1 MSLVELSNMQGGR
14 RSWWK
19 TNGLHLPDLTI
30 KGFRGID
37 ELSIPRL
44 GRVTLVAG
52 MNSIG
57 KTTVLEAVRVYAA
70 RGRYSPL
77 FEILTGRGEVDID
90 VDEDGERVLEPVWEG
105 LFFGRHSSEA
115 FRITIGPSQGLE
127 QLTIAKT
134 FLNEQDISKQG
145 RLFSDYIVDGHLE
158 ALLVEFKGAEGHI
171 PISFPY
177 SRRTRNYFFH
187 RGIGNL
193 TNDAV
198 FAPAI
203 TCESFGPGLLDDNT
217 IAGFWDKVAL
227 TEDEDHAVRSLGL
240 IFGAEIDRIAVIG
253 DRQRVHGIGG
263 RRVMVKL
270 KSYGEPVPLKGLGDG
285 ALRIFGVA
293 LALANS
299 RGGFLLI
306 DEAENGIHHSVQRD
320 YWRMIL
326 QSAQENNVQIL
337 ATTHSWDCVRGFA
350 EAAAENEEAEG
361 HLIRLSRQYGDLR
374 AIEYSE
380 EELAIAAEQGI
391 EVR

>member
-1 MSLVELSNMQGGR
+1 MAGNNS
-14 RSWWK
+14 
-19 TNGLHLPDLTI
+19 LHLTDLTI

-37 ELSIPRL
+37 ELSIPSL

-77 FEILTGRGEVDID
+77 FEILTGRGELDID
-90 VDEDGERVLEPVWEG
+90 VDEDGERVVEPVWEG

-115 FRITIGPSQGLE
+115 FRITIGPSQGQE

-134 FLNEQDISKQG
+134 FLNEQQMSRQG
-145 RLFSDYIVDGHLE
+145 RLFNDYIVDGRLE
-158 ALLVEFKGAEGHI
+158 ALLIEFKGAEGHI

-187 RGIGNL
+187 RGFGNL
-193 TNDAV
+193 TNETE

-203 TCESFGPGLLDDNT
+203 TCESFGPGLPDDHT
-217 IAGFWDKVAL
+217 IAGFWDNVAL

-240 IFGAEIDRIAVIG
+240 IFGSQIDRVAVIG
-253 DRQRVHGIGG
+253 DRQRVRGLGG

-270 KSYGEPVPLKGLGDG
+270 KSYGEPVPLKSLGDG

-293 LALANS
+293 LALADS

-306 DEAENGIHHSVQRD
+306 DEAENGIHHSIQRD

-326 QSAQENNVQIL
+326 HTAQENNVQVI
-337 ATTHSWDCVRGFA
+337 ATTHSWDCVSGFA
-350 EAAAENEEAEG
+350 QAAAENEDAQG
-361 HLIRLSRQYGDLR
+361 QLIRLSRQYGNLR
-374 AIEYSE
+374 AVGYSE